1 MRKVGIFTI
10 YICNYGAV
18 LQAYALRKCIENMFN
33 DIKVSIVDFYSQ
45 KHYRIFS
52 VSAKNPIKKLIKYG
66 LILTHYQALCRR
78 NKREKVFIK
87 DEFNLSER
95 FDEVD
100 ILLKE
105 MPTYDYYLTGSDQ
118 VFNSNSKYSPIF
130 FQQFKI
136 KSGIKAA
143 YAPSFGQSAFSDTDK
158 SKIKELTKGFD
169 YLSCREND
177 GAAML
182 SNIHEKDIPCVIDP
196 TLLLTSDQWSKMM
209 KLPKTDEKYMLVY
222 DLNGGVPM
230 LEVAR
235 KVAAEKGLKI
245 YCITRHPDSSFIYRG
260 IDKVIYDAGPREFV
274 GYFSHASYVITD
286 SFHGT
291 AFSLIFLKN
300 FNTYIA
306 VPKSSQRIK
315 SLLEVCGLLNRII
328 GNGVHTDF
336 ADNCAELFNEQAFAE
351 YRQSSFDYL
360 TEIFR

>member
-1 MRKVGIFTI
+1 MREVGIFTI

-18 LQAYALRKCIENMFN
+18 LQAYALKKCIENMFK
-33 DIKVSIVDFYSQ
+33 DIKVSIVDFYSH

-66 LILTHYQALCRR
+66 LILTHYRALCRR
-78 NKREKVFIK
+78 NKREIVFIK
-87 DEFNLSER
+87 EEFNLSKR
-95 FDEVD
+95 FDNVD

-118 VFNSNSKYSPIF
+118 VFNSNAKYSPLF
-130 FQQFKI
+130 FQQFEI
-136 KSGIKAA
+136 GSGIKAA

-177 GAAML
+177 GAVML
-182 SNIHEKDIPCVIDP
+182 SDIHEKDIPCVIDP

-209 KLPKTDEKYMLVY
+209 KVPKTNEKYMLVY

-230 LEVAR
+230 LSVAR
-235 KVAAEKGLKI
+235 KIAAEKGLKI
-245 YCITRHPDSSFIYRG
+245 YCITRHPDNCFIYRG

-291 AFSLIFLKN
+291 AFSLIFHKN
-300 FNTYIA
+300 FNTFIA
-306 VPKSSQRIK
+306 VLKSSQRIK
-315 SLLEVCGLLNRII
+315 SLLETCGLLNRII
-328 GNGVHTDF
+328 GNGEPTDF